1 MCLWEWCMFDIK
13 WMVFIYYECIKED
26 NYFIPDIKYK
36 WTHGLA

>member
-1 MCLWEWCMFDIK
+1 MFDIK

-36 WTHGLA
+36 